1 MLLAALQLS
10 SRLSNSFVSPLQ
22 LTGIYVIRLNVIM
35 MRIKFRKIFLLLIP
49 EGIPIYDLLAENQ
62 TNISPNWAAGGLV
75 NEFVNF
81 SSNSFILHIKVVVQS
96 QPVNLRKMLVC
107 FLNWFSSLINYTRNC
122 RRYYKGENRLI
133 YFLRIIKLRISLK
146 SYIQRSKT
154 SK

>member
-81 SSNSFILHIKVVVQS
+81 SSN
-96 QPVNLRKMLVC
+96 N
-107 FLNWFSSLINYTRNC
+107 
-122 RRYYKGENRLI
+122 
-133 YFLRIIKLRISLK
+133 II
-146 SYIQRSKT
+146 T
-154 SK
+154 